1 MIERFRFGLRLRLGL
16 LCIAILVSAT
26 DAVAIQIPYP
36 IYGYVKLNEEP
47 AIGVTVIVKE
57 MATGQTKLDVTDEL
71 GRYSVTL
78 DNYRDGDEVQITA
91 GNVAIT
97 RVIDVRSGGA
107 QVDLTL
113 TPISQGGKIDYMA
126 METISGLPNWVLIA
140 MAILSSILGFTAR
153 VMKTHRLMGDVQIE
167 AQIKNE

>member
-1 MIERFRFGLRLRLGL
+1 M
-16 LCIAILVSAT
+16 
-26 DAVAIQIPYP
+26 AIQIPYP

-47 AIGVTVIVKE
+47 ASGVTVIVRE
-57 MATGQTKLDVTDEL
+57 IATGQTKFDVTDEL

-97 RVIDVRSGGA
+97 RVIDVHSGGA

-113 TPISQGGKIDYMA
+113 KPISQGEKNNYMT

-140 MAILSSILGFTAR
+140 IAILSSISGFTAR
-153 VMKTHRLMGDVQIE
+153 IMKAMKTYRLRGDIQIE